1 MIVAYTEMIITEQNW
16 QPVIDEI
23 WRNRHPDDYNGQ
35 NKYKRD
41 FMRTWTHSRT
51 AQHISIDAIVET
63 GTKMEDEMF
72 YDIPDPRGE
81 FEAQVIA
88 DVGIEQF
95 KEGLAEQDKQILQ
108 MRHDGHTLKEIAEA
122 VGFKTPSAVS
132 KRIEKTAGSYEDF
145 VSDGYSAFLDE
156 HLR

>member
-1 MIVAYTEMIITEQNW
+1 
-16 QPVIDEI
+16 
-23 WRNRHPDDYNGQ
+23 
-35 NKYKRD
+35 
-41 FMRTWTHSRT
+41 
-51 AQHISIDAIVET
+51 
-63 GTKMEDEMF
+63 MEDEMF

-88 DVGIEQF
+88 DVGIAQF
-95 KEGLAEQDKQILQ
+95 KEGLTEQDKQILQ

-132 KRIEKTAGSYEDF
+132 KRIEKIAGSYEDF
-145 VSDGYSAFLDE
+145 VSDEYSNFLDE